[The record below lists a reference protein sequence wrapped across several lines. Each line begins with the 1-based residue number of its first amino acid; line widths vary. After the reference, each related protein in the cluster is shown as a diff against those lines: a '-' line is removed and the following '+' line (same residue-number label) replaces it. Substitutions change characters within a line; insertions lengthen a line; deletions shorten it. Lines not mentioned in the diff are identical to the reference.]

1 MKKLLPLL
9 GFAALALTLSI
20 LTPHA
25 AHAGLLDLFPN
36 EPSGGGSAP
45 EIDPSALGSAIALV
59 MGGAAMLTDRFRR

>member
-9 GFAALALTLSI
+9 GLAAFALTL
-20 LTPHA
+20 LEPNA
-25 AHAGLLDLFPN
+25 AHALFGLDLLNQPEN
-36 EPSGGGSAP
+36 GGGAP